1 MKKLNLK
8 FILLSLFI
16 TWTMGLFAAD
26 ETAKFPGGNEELAKY
41 LQSNVSYPEQA
52 LKNNEFGQVFV
63 SFMVDVDGSI
73 KDVKVVKGVSSSLD
87 AEALRVVAS
96 MPKWTPAKTDGKAV
110 KSSFSLPIVF
120 HLPGNVLGK

>member
-1 MKKLNLK
+1 
-8 FILLSLFI
+8 
-16 TWTMGLFAAD
+16 MGLFAAD

-73 KDVKVVKGVSSSLD
+73 KDVKVVKGVSPSLD